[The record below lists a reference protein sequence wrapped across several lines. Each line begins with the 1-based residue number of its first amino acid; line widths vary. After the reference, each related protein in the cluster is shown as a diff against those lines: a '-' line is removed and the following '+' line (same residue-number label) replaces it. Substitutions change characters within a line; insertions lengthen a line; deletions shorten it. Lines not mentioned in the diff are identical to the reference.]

1 MSQQVKQI
9 LSGFLV
15 LAPILLVFPG
25 QVVYGMAT
33 TQKRGAEI
41 VVEKRDGSSVRGELL
56 IIKGRDIYVLDAMSA
71 EVRVGIDEI
80 NTIRVVR
87 KSQLGKHI
95 LKTTLFGAGVGAIIG
110 AIIGLSDTK
119 SSQSFNYSIN
129 ISPGAGAL
137 VFAILLGGAGLVVG
151 TIAGMASSKDEVF
164 NLNNRSEAEIN
175 RILVRLAPLSR
186 YPRVR

>member
-15 LAPILLVFPG
+15 LAHILLVFPG

-33 TQKRGAEI
+33 KQKRGAEI

-87 KSQLGKHI
+87 KDMTGKYM
-95 LKTTLFGAGVGAIIG
+95 LKASLFGAAAGAILG
-110 AIIGLSDTK
+110 AVIYSKQGGGSFFYGGGMDLSPL
-119 SSQSFNYSIN
+119 Q
-129 ISPGAGAL
+129 GAG
-137 VFAILLGGAGLVVG
+137 VFAILLGGAGLLVG

-175 RILVRLAPLSR
+175 RILVRLAPLTR